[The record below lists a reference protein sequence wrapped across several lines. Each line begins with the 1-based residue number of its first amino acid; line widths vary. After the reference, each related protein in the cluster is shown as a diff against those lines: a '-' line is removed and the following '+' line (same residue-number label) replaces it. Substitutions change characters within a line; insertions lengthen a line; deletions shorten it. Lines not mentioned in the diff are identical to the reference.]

1 MDAEEL
7 VVEEAQVAEL
17 LQQNATATEPE
28 PSSEWF
34 QVVALVGSH
43 HLPAVQAPSPLQ
55 LQMAPLRGP
64 VSQLAPSAPF
74 CSLAIHE
81 VAQPFQG
88 TASGLLRL
96 IGQDAR
102 VQSPPIY
109 PERP

>member
-17 LQQNATATEPE
+17 LQEDATATEPE

-55 LQMAPLRGP
+55 LQMGP
-64 VSQLAPSAPF
+64 GFAAGTF
-74 CSLAIHE
+74 CA
-81 VAQPFQG
+81 F
-88 TASGLLRL
+88 LLTRH
-96 IGQDAR
+96 
-102 VQSPPIY
+102 P
-109 PERP
+109 